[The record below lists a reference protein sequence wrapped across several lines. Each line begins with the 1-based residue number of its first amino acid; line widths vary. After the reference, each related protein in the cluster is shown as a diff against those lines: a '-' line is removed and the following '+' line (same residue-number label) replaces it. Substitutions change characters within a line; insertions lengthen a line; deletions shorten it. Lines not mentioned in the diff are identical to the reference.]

1 MLTTLYYDIR
11 SYDGYSYDNG
21 ISERRGRSPMTG
33 RYTSND
39 GMMSGSYPHMVSGTN
54 QLQPDMA
61 SMMQQLMDRMDR
73 LEKK

>member
-1 MLTTLYYDIR
+1 
-11 SYDGYSYDNG
+11 
-21 ISERRGRSPMTG
+21 MTG